1 MGRFVPIPK
10 IAVADWDNEVKICLN
25 SAFYGIKEVWADMCA
40 NNWGRIVSISS
51 VAGVMGGYGQTSY
64 ASAKAGIIGLTKSVA
79 LEGARYNITSNVVLI
94 GVAKTDAPLVE
105 EVLQNLG
112 KRMLNRR
119 LAEPQEIADAVAYL
133 VSDKAR
139 YMTGAVMNMMGGLD
153 LFVV

>member
-1 MGRFVPIPK
+1 
-10 IAVADWDNEVKICLN
+10 
-25 SAFYGIKEVWADMCA
+25 
-40 NNWGRIVSISS
+40 
-51 VAGVMGGYGQTSY
+51 MGGYGQTSY

-133 VSDKAR
+133 VSDEAR